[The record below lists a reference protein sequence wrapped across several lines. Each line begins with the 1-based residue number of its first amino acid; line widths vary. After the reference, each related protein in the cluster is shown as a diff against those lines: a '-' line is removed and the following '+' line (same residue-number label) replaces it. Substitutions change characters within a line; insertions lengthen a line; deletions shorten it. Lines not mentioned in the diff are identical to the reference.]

1 METFV
6 LKQKLDSSKK
16 VILNLTQFNEGGEFE
31 LVVVVNSLLKS
42 PKAEK
47 KFFDIEQWANQW
59 ETDLGENIQ
68 STEVESFTGR
78 RF

>member
-6 LKQKLDSSKK
+6 LKKRLDSSKQITLDLPQYDIGDE
-16 VILNLTQFNEGGEFE
+16 VE
-31 LVVVVNSLLKS
+31 LVVVINSLLKTK
-42 PKAEK
+42 KAEK
-47 KFFDIEQWANQW
+47 NFFDIEQWANQW

-68 STEVESFTGR
+68 STDVESFTGR

>member
-1 METFV
+1 METLV
-6 LKQKLDSSKK
+6 LKKRLGSSKR
-16 VILNLTQFNEGGEFE
+16 ITLNLPQYSEGDEVE
-31 LVVVVNSLLKS
+31 LVVVINSLLKS
-42 PKAEK
+42 QKAEK

-68 STEVESFTGR
+68 STDVETFTGR

>member
-6 LKQKLDSSKK
+6 LKKRLDSSKR
-16 VILNLTQFNEGGEFE
+16 ITLNLPQYNEGDEVE
-31 LVVVVNSLLKS
+31 LVVVINSLLKTK
-42 PKAEK
+42 KAEK
-47 KFFDIEQWANQW
+47 NFFDIEQWANQW

-68 STEVESFTGR
+68 STDVESFTGR

>member
-1 METFV
+1 METLV
-6 LKQKLDSSKK
+6 LKKRLDSSKQ
-16 VILNLTQFNEGGEFE
+16 ITLDLPQYEEGDEVE
-31 LVVVVNSLLKS
+31 LVVVINSLLK
-42 PKAEK
+42 PKKAEK

-68 STEVESFTGR
+68 SIDVESFTGR